1 MTRQDRTWVVVLVVA
16 VLLVL
21 IAIAGIGRE
30 PNAPLDHKA
39 ERGTTQRDAR
49 AVSAPIALTV
59 LGVVGTLVGSFG
71 GIWWG
76 QVLADK
82 SRRRGE
88 VRREVSS
95 GWVKETTSTT
105 GDTETRTFDIRFFN
119 DRVVNTAL
127 WDVKVECYREGSLL
141 DTIDPRPVPPQH
153 MPVPDEVE
161 PIDLESRKS
170 VYVTLQLVAE
180 GDELSLVKS
189 ADKLQ
194 FVATMMPDN
203 EKVSK
208 DLPAWDDLEE
218 SA

>member
-1 MTRQDRTWVVVLVVA
+1 MVLVVA
-16 VLLVL
+16 GLVVL
-21 IAIAGIGRE
+21 IAIAGRGRE

-49 AVSAPIALTV
+49 AVSTPTATWITPIALTV

-105 GDTETRTFDIRFFN
+105 GDTETRTFDLRFFN
-119 DRVVNTAL
+119 DRDVNIAL
-127 WDVKVECYREGSLL
+127 WDVQVECYREGSLIG
-141 DTIDPRPVPPQH
+141 TIVPRPVPPQH
-153 MPVPDEVE
+153 MPVPEEVE

-170 VYVTLQLVAE
+170 VYISLELVAE
-180 GDELSLVKS
+180 GEELPLVKS

-194 FVATMMPDN
+194 FVATMMPDD

-208 DLPAWDDLEE
+208 PLPAWDDLEE
-218 SA
+218 ST

>member
-88 VRREVSS
+88 VRREVRA
-95 GWVKETTSTT
+95 WVEETTSTT
-105 GDTETRTFDIRFFN
+105 GDTETRTFDMRFFN
-119 DRVVNTAL
+119 DRDVNIAL
-127 WDVKVECYREGSLL
+127 WDVKVECYREGSLI
-141 DTIDPRPVPPQH
+141 DTIFPRPG
-153 MPVPDEVE
+153 PVPQPMPTPPEELE

-170 VYVTLQLVAE
+170 VYISLELVAE
-180 GDELSLVKS
+180 GEELSLLKS
-189 ADKLQ
+189 ADQLQ
-194 FVATMMPDN
+194 FVATMMPDD

-208 DLPAWDDLEE
+208 PLPAWDALE
-218 SA
+218 